1 VFFHHLPGFSNIT
14 GIYRGGYLEEASIRW
29 RHSFCNSAQR
39 LPQPTTCQKETWMTT
54 IDPHRKF
61 LRPASFCASASLML
75 PLLLAGCGGQQ
86 ASTPPPPV
94 NDFGGAHAPAPVG
107 QAPARHGLT
116 GRQKVAIL
124 VGAAA
129 LYYLY
134 RKHQKEAA
142 ASGQNVQYY
151 RSKSTGQIYY
161 RDPKTHQ
168 AHFVTPPASGIQV
181 PEADAGEY
189 RDYQGY
195 NNQTTGRGV
204 NDLPIPVG

>member
-1 VFFHHLPGFSNIT
+1 
-14 GIYRGGYLEEASIRW
+14 
-29 RHSFCNSAQR
+29 
-39 LPQPTTCQKETWMTT
+39 MTT

-61 LRPASFCASASLML
+61 LRPASFCAGASLML

-94 NDFGGAHAPAPVG
+94 NDYGRGRAAPPVG
-107 QAPARHGLT
+107 QTQARGGLT

-134 RKHQKEAA
+134 RKHQKAAA

-161 RDPKTHQ
+161 RDSEHR
-168 AHFVTPPASGIQV
+168 AHFVTPPAGGIQV
-181 PEADAGEY
+181 PESEASEY

-195 NNQTTGRGV
+195 NQQTTGRGV